1 MGHRSVVEDFQI
13 LDSKKSA
20 HQQKEQTDQAVGGHV
35 EGEMPPTGSQY
46 VIVGV
51 IAGVNRGVKSKNT
64 LKNSKVFQCY
74 KLSGRIRAG
83 SKKRIACSN
92 S

>member
-13 LDSKKSA
+13 LDSKKWA
-20 HQQKEQTDQAVGGHV
+20 HQQEEQTDQAVGGPV
-35 EGEMPPTGSQY
+35 EGEMPPTRSHY

-51 IAGVNRGVKSKNT
+51 IVGVNHGVKSQNT

-74 KLSGRIRAG
+74 KLSGRIRAVE
-83 SKKRIACSN
+83 KE
-92 S
+92 